1 MFKKEKKNLNYHS
14 SCNLKNN
21 TLTLE
26 ISNFNHKYLIAYL
39 QIVVHSEKKKKTSVI
54 GLRSAA
60 LI

>member
-1 MFKKEKKNLNYHS
+1 MFKKTKKKPHS

-21 TLTLE
+21 TLTLK
-26 ISNFNHKYLIAYL
+26 ISNFNHEYLIAYL
-39 QIVVHSEKKKKTSVI
+39 QIVVHSEKKKKKTHPVI